1 MDTKNCVVRTAR
13 AAPYRGVREV
23 SNMDERD
30 GWSRRDFLRGAGGAL
45 VLGGGVGSLLEACGQ
60 SGGPAQQSS
69 KVSVPGPKDA
79 TGTLKVWGFSGTD
92 PLNVTAKSR
101 YDAFRARF
109 PNVSIELTP
118 GGIDRQKFLSAA
130 AAGSPPDLLY
140 VARPDITSYAT
151 RGALLDLGPYV
162 AAAKLDTSQYR
173 KTALTEVTVGG
184 KLYGVPEFTNVIVA
198 YLNNRA
204 LREAG
209 LTASDVD
216 LSDWE
221 KMADLNKRLT
231 KAAGGQLQ
239 RAGYD
244 PKLPEFTPL
253 WAAANGGGILSADG
267 KRAVMDGK
275 QTVEAVKYGVSLR
288 QAMGGQQ
295 AYQAFSQAWD
305 TFGAKNQ
312 IAMDQVGVILFEQF
326 FMTSLGKLT
335 PDADFTLLP
344 FLNHRNGKQHVTFM
358 SGNGWAIPKGA
369 ANPGVAFAMA
379 QFLTEPD
386 TWVLSAKANVATF
399 VAPKVY
405 AGTYTGNKVAD
416 ERIFKEVYQPSGRR
430 SFDDGV
436 KVVLD
441 VQDHAVTLPPSIAG
455 KEVTDAMTDGVNAA
469 LLGRQDADAAMK
481 AANQRA
487 QQALSPAAGG

>member
-1 MDTKNCVVRTAR
+1 MSAGQDL
-13 AAPYRGVREV
+13 
-23 SNMDERD
+23 
-30 GWSRRDFLRGAGGAL
+30 SRRDFLVRTGGAL
-45 VLGGGVGSLLEACGQ
+45 GAASLAGGLGTLLDACGQ
-60 SGGPAQQSS
+60 SGAPSGQQAS
-69 KVSVPGPKDA
+69 VSVPGPADA
-79 TGTLKVWGFSGTD
+79 RGGLKVWGFSGTD

-101 YDAFRARF
+101 YDAFRAKF
-109 PNVSIELTP
+109 PNVSVELTP
-118 GGIDRQKFLSAA
+118 GGVDRQKFLSAA

-140 VARPDITSYAT
+140 VGRPDITSYAT

-162 AAAKLDTSQYR
+162 SAARLDTGQYR
-173 KTALTEVTVGG
+173 KTALAEVTVGG
-184 KLYGVPEFTNVIVA
+184 RLYGIPEFTNVVVA
-198 YLNNRA
+198 YVNNRA

-209 LTASDVD
+209 LTASDID

-221 KMADLNKRLT
+221 RMADVNRKLT

-253 WAAANGGGILSADG
+253 WAAADGGAILSPDG
-267 KRAVMDGK
+267 KRAVMDSK
-275 QTVEAVKYGVSLR
+275 QTVEAVRYGVGLR

-295 AYQAFSQAWD
+295 SYLAFSQAWD
-305 TFGAKNQ
+305 TFGARNQ
-312 IAMDQVGVILFEQF
+312 IVMDQVGVILFEQF
-326 FMTSLGKLT
+326 FMTSLGKVT
-335 PDADFTLLP
+335 PDADFTVLP
-344 FLNHRNGKQHVTFM
+344 FVGHRSGRQHVTFM
-358 SGNGWAIPKGA
+358 SGNGWAVPKGA
-369 ANPGVAFAMA
+369 SNPGVAMAMA
-379 QFLTEPD
+379 RFLTEPD
-386 TWVLSAKANVATF
+386 TWVLSARANVATF
-399 VAPKVY
+399 TPPRVY

-441 VQDHAVTLPPSIAG
+441 VQDHAVTLPPSPAG

-469 LLGRQDADAAMK
+469 LLGRQDVDGAMK